1 MTGVRLPLARASFW
15 LAFLVVLAGSVVRMT
30 GSGMG
35 CPDWPKCFGL
45 LVPPT
50 EASQVTWTPGAH
62 YDEGRMLVNN
72 DTLWVAQSAFVARDF
87 DVERARGQWQPYLKH
102 DYATFN
108 AAHTWIEFINRC
120 LGALAGIPALLLLL
134 AAAWSRDLR
143 TTLLALL
150 GVLALGFV
158 AWLGKLVDGNLIPHS
173 ITIHMLGALAILC
186 IDSVIIQRLRGLTVR
201 WQRSARWGL
210 AFALAVTLAQI
221 LTGTEVRE
229 VVDLL
234 LKQGLADL
242 TSRRP
247 SPRATCCTSFTA
259 RATGWCWR
267 RTRFGCGAWV
277 PLAKST
283 SSVPATWSCC
293 SLLASSPRACCLLSA
308 RSLHGPNR
316 STFSLA
322 SAYFSR
328 RGACIGAQLPAEW
341 PPPPPQ
347 IFPWAFKL
355 LLSR

>member
-1 MTGVRLPLARASFW
+1 MTGARLPLARASFW

-134 AAAWSRDLR
+134 AAALSRDLR

-158 AWLGKLVDGNLIPHS
+158 AWLGKLVVDGNLIPHS

-186 IDSVIIQRLRGLTVR
+186 IDSVIIQRLRGLAVR
-201 WQRSARWGL
+201 WHRSARWGL
-210 AFALAVTLAQI
+210 ALALVVTLAQI

-234 LKQGLADL
+234 LKQGLGRPDLATSLAESHVLYVIHRSGYWVVLAAHAFWIWRMGPFGQKHVLRARNVVVLLLVGQLVTGLLFAYGAFPAWAQPIHLLLGLGVFL
-242 TSRRP
+242 TSWGLYWR
-247 SPRATCCTSFTA
+247 TTS
-259 RATGWCWR
+259 R
-267 RTRFGCGAWV
+267 
-277 PLAKST
+277 
-283 SSVPATWSCC
+283 
-293 SLLASSPRACCLLSA
+293 
-308 RSLHGPNR
+308 
-316 STFSLA
+316 
-322 SAYFSR
+322 
-328 RGACIGAQLPAEW
+328 
-341 PPPPPQ
+341 
-347 IFPWAFKL
+347 
-355 LLSR
+355 

>member
-1 MTGVRLPLARASFW
+1 MAIVEYDAEVVEAEALVAKVTAIGDGMYPVHRMAVTHHGEAGHEPMSGARLPLARASFW

-50 EASQVTWTPGAH
+50 EASQVTWTPGAE
-62 YDEGRMLVNN
+62 YDEGRMLVKN

-134 AAAWSRDLR
+134 AAALSRDLR

-158 AWLGKLVDGNLIPHS
+158 AWLGKLVVDGNLIPHS

-210 AFALAVTLAQI
+210 GLCP
-221 LTGTEVRE
+221 GR
-229 VVDLL
+229 DL
-234 LKQGLADL
+234 GPNPHRHRGPRG
-242 TSRRP
+242 RRP
-247 SPRATCCTSFTA
+247 AA
-259 RATGWCWR
+259 Q
-267 RTRFGCGAWV
+267 
-277 PLAKST
+277 
-283 SSVPATWSCC
+283 
-293 SLLASSPRACCLLSA
+293 A
-308 RSLHGPNR
+308 RS
-316 STFSLA
+316 
-322 SAYFSR
+322 
-328 RGACIGAQLPAEW
+328 W
-341 PPPPPQ
+341 PT
-347 IFPWAFKL
+347 
-355 LLSR
+355 